1 MNKRCKIHSL
11 TLKKLERLVGTQN
24 LFTLKRDENL
34 HIKKMDENG
43 FRV

>member
-11 TLKKLERLVGTQN
+11 TLKKLERLGTQN